1 MMSVPFVQ
9 TADPFL
15 TAGTVIRWLQLL
27 GAILLLGSV
36 GFRQLVVVPLARK
49 PGLAELGRAAA
60 APLRRLAWAG
70 AGLLVVAL
78 PLRLV
83 EASARP
89 EGFVP
94 TLFQTHWGAGWW
106 VYLVVAGL
114 AVTGLVL
121 VRGGEDRARG
131 WSIVAGAALLLPLAP
146 MLGGSAW
153 TVEPRVLTAPATY
166 LHVLAAG
173 LWLGGLVALLAA
185 GLPALR
191 HLDDGSEAR
200 EDAPPPLALLVNGF
214 SRVALP
220 AVAVLIV
227 SGMVSNW
234 ARLGT
239 PLALFGTGYGRVLLI
254 KLALAGAAFLL
265 GLYNWRKVRP
275 SLAERPDPGELRIPA
290 SLEAILGIL
299 VLLVTALLV
308 VTPLPG

>member
-1 MMSVPFVQ
+1 MMSVAFVE

-27 GAILLLGSV
+27 GGVLLVGTV
-36 GFRQLVVVPLARK
+36 GFRHLVVHPLTSK
-49 PGLAELGRAAA
+49 PGLAELGRGAA

-70 AGLLVVAL
+70 VGLLVVAL

-83 EASARP
+83 EAGARP

-94 TLFQTHWGAGWW
+94 ALVQTHWGAGWW
-106 VYLVVAGL
+106 VHLVVAAL

-121 VRGGEDRARG
+121 VRGAEDRRRG
-131 WSIVAGAALLLPLAP
+131 WSILAGAALLLPLAP

-153 TVEPRVLTAPATY
+153 TVAPRALTAPATY

-191 HLDDGSEAR
+191 RLGDTAPPKDDAL
-200 EDAPPPLALLVNGF
+200 PPLALMVNGF

-220 AVAVLIV
+220 AVVVLIA

-239 PLALFGTGYGRVLLI
+239 PMALFGTGYGRVLLV
-254 KLALAGAAFLL
+254 KLGIAGAAFLL

-290 SLEAILGIL
+290 SLEALFGIL

-308 VTPLPG
+308 VTPLPE

>member
-1 MMSVPFVQ
+1 MMSVPLVQ
-9 TADPFL
+9 ATDPFL

-27 GAILLLGSV
+27 GAVLLLGSV
-36 GFRQLVVVPLARK
+36 GFRQLVVLPLARK
-49 PGLAELGRAAA
+49 PGLAGLGPSAGPA
-60 APLRRLAWAG
+60 LRRLAWTG
-70 AGLLVVAL
+70 AALLVVAL

-106 VYLVVAGL
+106 VYLVVSGL

-121 VRGGEDRARG
+121 VRGVEDRARG
-131 WSIVAGAALLLPLAP
+131 WSLVAGAALLLPLAP

-153 TVEPRVLTAPATY
+153 TVEPRALTAPATY

-173 LWLGGLVALLAA
+173 VWLGGLVALLAA

-191 HLDDGSEAR
+191 HLGKGTPPPVDG
-200 EDAPPPLALLVNGF
+200 PPPLALLVNGF
-214 SRVALP
+214 SRVALS
-220 AVAVLIV
+220 AVAVLVV
-227 SGMVSNW
+227 SGIVSNW

-239 PLALFGTGYGRVLLI
+239 PLALFGTAYGRVLLV
-254 KLALAGAAFLL
+254 KLALVGAAFLL

-275 SLAERPDPGELRIPA
+275 SLVEHPDAGQLRIPA
-290 SLEAILGIL
+290 TLEMILGIL

-308 VTPLPG
+308 AIPLPG